1 MKIKE
6 LPIEFK
12 KALPI
17 IEEINKHGF
26 EAYFVGGSVRDVIL
40 NHPIHDVD
48 IATSAFPEEIKAIF
62 QRTIDVGIEHGTVLV
77 LHNQDQ
83 YEITTFRTESTYQD
97 YRRPDKVTFVRTLEE
112 DLKRRDFTMNALA
125 MTSNGEIIDLFE
137 GIESIH
143 QKEIKAVGNP
153 DERFGEDALRMMR
166 ALRFASQLNFNIE
179 EDTEVAIEKNHQLL
193 KKIAIERIY
202 IEWVKLLM
210 GVNRQKGLQPFIFTQ
225 CYLCCPGLEDKKE
238 ELIKFSTLNPTQ
250 QIQTEELALIILLIA
265 IKENEVRRFLT
276 PWKLS
281 KRLSHLVEKSIK
293 LYKERLTNDWTPQ
306 MLYDAGA
313 EVISLVEKARHFF
326 DLQSDETKYVDLY
339 EQLPIQS
346 ISDLAVSGSD
356 VIKHLNKKPG
366 PWLGEVLKYT
376 ETKVVCGEWCNEKNS
391 LLDSIKEKVEVTDGL

>member
-12 KALPI
+12 KALPV

-48 IATSAFPEEIKAIF
+48 IATSAFPEEIKEIF

-77 LHNQDQ
+77 LHNQEQ

-125 MTSNGEIIDLFE
+125 MTANGEIIDLFE

-143 QKEIKAVGNP
+143 QKEIKAVGKP

-166 ALRFASQLNFNIE
+166 ALRFASQLDFNIE
-179 EDTEVAIEKNHQLL
+179 MKTEEAIQKNHELL

-210 GVNRQKGLQPFIFTQ
+210 GTNREKGLNPFITTK
-225 CYLCCPGLEDKKE
+225 CYLCCPGLEDKKD
-238 ELIKFSTLNPTQ
+238 ELIEFSTLNLTQ
-250 QIQTEELALIILLIA
+250 QIKSEELALTILLVA
-265 IKENEVRRFLT
+265 IKEKNVKKFLT

-281 KRLSHLVEKSIK
+281 KRLSHLVENAVS
-293 LYKERLTNDWTPQ
+293 LYNKRLTNEWTPQ
-306 MLYDAGA
+306 MLYDAGE
-313 EVISLVEKARHFF
+313 EVVSLVENTRAFF
-326 DLQSDETKYVDLY
+326 NIPSDEAKYVDLY
-339 EQLPIQS
+339 HQLPIHK

-356 VIKHLNKKPG
+356 VIQHLNKKPG
-366 PWLGEVLKYT
+366 PWLGDVLKET
-376 ETKVVCGEWCNEKNS
+376 ERNVISGTWENTKEI
-391 LLDSIKEKVEVTDGL
+391 LLDKIEKVELINGI